1 MTNAT
6 HAICAANLLIFYGA
20 STMAKS
26 QDETQIA
33 ARYVNALFTLAADQ
47 QKLDTVAE
55 GLEALGVLLAKS
67 YDFSALCHSPML
79 SRVAKMQA
87 VEAIAKKVKLQ
98 PLVAQLLTVLANNQR
113 LSVLPAV
120 IVEFAARMREHHGE
134 VVADVATATKLDAA
148 TEKSLTTNLSKY
160 TGKKVVL
167 RVQEKPEILGGLT
180 VRIGGMM
187 IDASVAGKLARL
199 KDRLSQGIK
208 QVA

>member
-1 MTNAT
+1 
-6 HAICAANLLIFYGA
+6 
-20 STMAKS
+20 MAKS
-26 QDETQIA
+26 QDNTQIA
-33 ARYVNALFTLAADQ
+33 ARYVNALFTLAAE
-47 QKLDTVAE
+47 QKALDAVAE
-55 GLEALGVLLAKS
+55 ALAALGKLLADS
-67 YDFSALCHSPML
+67 ADFTALCHSPVL

-87 VEAIAKKVKLQ
+87 VEAIAKKIKLQ

-120 IVEFAARMREHHGE
+120 ITEFAARMRDHHGE

-148 TEKSLTTNLSKY
+148 TEKSLTSNLSKY

-187 IDASVAGKLARL
+187 IDASVSGKLARL